1 MAATKEMVLYYCP
14 ESEKQGGNAS
24 RVSKIKAVLV
34 QMGIRI
40 KNLSPDQINQTIGYL
55 AGYEGFEEQIKD
67 DGKEVEEELL
77 VMKNFSNQRID
88 ELLKN
93 LKRAGVSKIAL
104 KAVITDTN
112 INWNLYELYLE
123 LKKEHEVMS
132 KNED

>member
-1 MAATKEMVLYYCP
+1 MAAKKEMVLYYCP
-14 ESEKQGGNAS
+14 ESKKQGGNDS

-40 KNLSPDQINQTIGYL
+40 KNLKPDQINQTIGYL
-55 AGYEGFEEQIKD
+55 AGYEGFEKQIKD
-67 DGKEVEEELL
+67 AGKEVEEELL

-93 LKRAGVSKIAL
+93 LWRAGVSKIAL